1 MGFKDNINRNIV
13 NKEPFWGSYKELN
26 NVRIPEAEEIQRYQL
41 QKMKEFF
48 DLSLKQDKK
57 TSSINE
63 LFTSG
68 DINSLIS
75 QSTNDQ
81 EMSLNKAVT
90 SIVNNISEFRDLTK
104 WTLQKDNASRYE
116 QAQEKLIQLS
126 AILTELKEKVSINSP
141 IYNNDLERL
150 NHLIAVNSLKSFNQ
164 TEMSSWIKN
173 LNNIQGELIEELGT
187 AWLAK
192 KIPQDLDIAPLSSGK
207 LYYSGGK
214 YGAAGSLIQDIL
226 ILDVAKID
234 LRESIDITYKIDG
247 KSYTTNL
254 GNFLNKVSLYND
266 KKQISIDDNLYET
279 LLNLSALNI
288 QSKSGKNQ
296 LPWNAKSQNTHISI
310 GDFAAADG
318 LTISVLRTFELL
330 HSLEQEDPEGK
341 WIINKTSEDYN
352 ALANYGV
359 ATVLNKVLH
368 LSENGNQY
376 LLTPSGF
383 ITFEQRLAELFTSGE
398 SMVKIR
404 GNVTIDDS
412 TLSKM
417 YSVGLHNP

>member
-1 MGFKDNINRNIV
+1 MGFKDNINKNIV
-13 NKEPFWGSYKELN
+13 NKEPFWGSYEKLN

-57 TSSINE
+57 TSAINE

-68 DINSLIS
+68 DVNSLIS

-81 EMSLNKAVT
+81 EISLNKAVT
-90 SIVNNISEFRDLTK
+90 SIINNISEFRDLTK

-141 IYNNDLERL
+141 IYDNDLERL
-150 NHLIAVNSLKSFNQ
+150 NHLISINSLKSFNQ
-164 TEMSSWIKN
+164 AEMSSWIKN

-234 LRESIDITYKIDG
+234 LLESINVTYKIDG
-247 KSYTTNL
+247 KPYTTNL
-254 GNFLNKVSLYND
+254 GNFLNKVSLHNE
-266 KKQISIDDNLYET
+266 KNQISIDDNLYET

-310 GDFAAADG
+310 SEFAAADG

-330 HSLEQEDPEGK
+330 HSLEQEDPKGE